1 VRLSANVFQP
11 PNWSASS
18 GKVKTVQSSETKPKA
33 EVRIEAEPEPQY
45 QAPPAPR
52 VPVEPPQTVEF
63 ADMDALLTS
72 GEIYTMETE
81 QDIRMHRPSNDYSGA
96 LNARDAL
103 PEDEWP
109 SLESFEEP
117 PPDVTDSQQ
126 IKRGGLLG
134 RFGTNQG
141 TGDDHGVS

>member
-1 VRLSANVFQP
+1 
-11 PNWSASS
+11 
-18 GKVKTVQSSETKPKA
+18 
-33 EVRIEAEPEPQY
+33 
-45 QAPPAPR
+45 
-52 VPVEPPQTVEF
+52 
-63 ADMDALLTS
+63 LLTS

-81 QDIRMHRPSNDYSGA
+81 QDIPMHRPSNDYSGA
-96 LNARDAL
+96 LNAREAFASDEAL